1 MYKHSQT
8 TTITVIINTIICE
21 KRNPLGRGVNI
32 FEMLD
37 EILIPLVAVGLAEMG
52 DKTQLSILL
61 LSSRTKEYFKLLLG
75 VVLAFLIVDGVAIL
89 LGSWI
94 TNVVPAH
101 ILKLISSAVFIGF
114 GLLILFK
121 GNVEE
126 DEEASFKNPFISGFT
141 MIFLS
146 EWGDKTQI
154 ASALFAVEYNP
165 WMVLIGVMTALT
177 LLSVMAI
184 YLGKFISGRIDRK
197 LITRI
202 AGIVFIII
210 GVSFALSA
218 VDFAAFADIL

>member
-1 MYKHSQT
+1 
-8 TTITVIINTIICE
+8 
-21 KRNPLGRGVNI
+21 
-32 FEMLD
+32 MLN
-37 EILIPLVAVGLAEMG
+37 EILIPMVAVGLAEMG

-75 VVLAFLIVDGVAIL
+75 VVLAFLIVDGVAIV

-94 TNVVPAH
+94 TNIVPAH
-101 ILKLISSAVFIGF
+101 ILKLMSAAIFIGF
-114 GLLILFK
+114 GLLILM
-121 GNVEE
+121 GSREE
-126 DEEASFKNPFISGFT
+126 DEGEASFKNPFIFGFT

-165 WMVLIGVMTALT
+165 LMVLIGVMTALT
-177 LLSVMAI
+177 LVSIMAI
-184 YLGKFISGRIDRK
+184 YLGRFISGRIDRR

-210 GVSFALSA
+210 GLSFALSA
-218 VDFAAFADIL
+218 IDFSAFDEILKSL

>member
-1 MYKHSQT
+1 
-8 TTITVIINTIICE
+8 
-21 KRNPLGRGVNI
+21 
-32 FEMLD
+32 MLD
-37 EILIPLVAVGLAEMG
+37 EILIPMVAVGLAEMG

-94 TNVVPAH
+94 TDMVPAH
-101 ILKLISSAVFIGF
+101 ILKLISAAVFIGF
-114 GLLILFK
+114 GILILFR
-121 GNVEE
+121 NEEE
-126 DEEASFKNPFISGFT
+126 DEGEASFKNPFVSGFT

-177 LLSVMAI
+177 LLSIMAI
-184 YLGKFISGRIDRK
+184 YLGKFISGRIDRR

-202 AGIVFIII
+202 AGAVFIII
-210 GVSFALSA
+210 GLSFALSA
-218 VDFAAFADIL
+218 VDFFIFADSL

>member
-1 MYKHSQT
+1 
-8 TTITVIINTIICE
+8 
-21 KRNPLGRGVNI
+21 
-32 FEMLD
+32 MLD

-75 VVLAFLIVDGVAIL
+75 IVLAFLIVDGVAIL

-94 TNVVPAH
+94 TNLVPAH
-101 ILKLISSAVFIGF
+101 ILKLISAAFFIGF

-121 GNVEE
+121 NEE
-126 DEEASFKNPFISGFT
+126 EEEGDAAFKNPFISGFT
-141 MIFLS
+141 VIFLS

-154 ASALFAVEYNP
+154 ASALFAIEYNP

-177 LLSVMAI
+177 LLSIMAI
-184 YLGKFISGRIDRK
+184 YLSRFICCRIDRR

-210 GVSFALSA
+210 GISFALSA
-218 VDFAAFADIL
+218 VDFSAFADILESL